1 MAQRFCGGRCSRV
14 LTCTYPE
21 RDTCKAVE
29 AERAY
34 LEEHLKSE
42 RKRLA
47 DQYKAAMENLET
59 RMAKKQNQLE
69 PPSEKKTA

>member
-1 MAQRFCGGRCSRV
+1 MG
-14 LTCTYPE
+14 
-21 RDTCKAVE
+21 